1 MARYVFTKD
10 KLNALKKACDQL
22 QATFTEALRDCHT
35 ISARES
41 YTASRRDCIED
52 LYVSP
57 HLFYCF
63 RSDNVVLEIRPLGSA
78 KITVG
83 KGIFCYYSIFCAG
96 HVPYGLESY
105 LSTKS
110 DSELTDYSRIQFM
123 DYYGSFDSLESAVL
137 AWRKVISDYLSPPS
151 LVL

>member
-10 KLNALKKACDQL
+10 RLTALKRACDQL

-41 YTASRRDCIED
+41 YTASRRDCVED

-63 RSDNVVLEIRPLGSA
+63 RSDNVVLEVRPLGA
-78 KITVG
+78 PKITVS
-83 KGIFCYYSIFCAG
+83 KGIFCYYSVFCAG
-96 HVPYGLESY
+96 HVPYSLESY

-110 DSELTDYSRIQFM
+110 DSELTDYARIQFM
-123 DYYGSFDSLESAVL
+123 DYYGSFDSLESAVIS
-137 AWRKVISDYLSPPS
+137 WRKVVSDYLSPPS

>member
-10 KLNALKKACDQL
+10 KLTALKRACDQL

-41 YTASRRDCIED
+41 YTASRRDCIDD

-63 RSDNVVLEIRPLGSA
+63 RSDNVVLEVRPLGA
-78 KITVG
+78 PKITVA
-83 KGIFCYYSIFCAG
+83 KGIFCYYSVFCAG
-96 HVPYGLESY
+96 HIPYDLPSY

-110 DSELTDYSRIQFM
+110 DDELSERMKLQYM
-123 DYYGSFDSLESAVL
+123 DFYGSFDTLESAVL
-137 AWRKVISDYLSPPS
+137 AWRKVVCDYINPPV
-151 LVL
+151 LVV